1 MAELL
6 TGTWL
11 ARLIEQVRRYTD
23 EPSVNA
29 KYSTNDIIAKISE
42 AWNEIWIELNNNN
55 ESPIVVRYDIALV
68 TTALEYQLPAS
79 VGQIIRFAKIN
90 AETDL
95 PEFEFDT
102 RAYWNPTGFGMRKE
116 GPTLRLGRYP
126 TQNVTLRLEY
136 VPGGDI
142 KPMTGQWAVADAS
155 VFTANTCIFETVPV
169 LGVLDTRPNAYAGHI
184 LRTTPKSGTVPAS
197 AGEKITQERVIES
210 YNAVTRTATLSTDF
224 SPTFTTPSSGWDAD
238 HTVDYEVIPMHYAM
252 LESVL
257 TVRVAQNLLAGEGH
271 AKRMGTLQTEYM
283 RKIRSMRLALLHQLG
298 RRASQFEGDIT
309 ENFRY
314 GRRRRFF

>member
-29 KYSTNDIIAKISE
+29 KYSSNDIIAKISE

-68 TTALEYQLPAS
+68 TTALEYQLPAN
-79 VGQIIRFAKIN
+79 VGRIMRFSKID
-90 AETDL
+90 AATEL
-95 PEFEFDT
+95 PEFEMDT
-102 RAYWNPTGFGMRKE
+102 RSYWNPAGFGMRQE
-116 GPTLRLGRYP
+116 GPVLRLGRFP
-126 TQNVTLRLEY
+126 SEAVTLRLEY

-142 KPMTGQWAVADAS
+142 KPMTGEWADTDSS

-169 LGVLDTRPNAYAGHI
+169 LGALDSRSNAYAGYI
-184 LRTTPKSGTVPAS
+184 LRTTPKSGTVPANT
-197 AGEKITQERVIES
+197 GEEVMQERVIES
-210 YNAVTRTATLSTDF
+210 YDAVTRTATLTTDF
-224 SPTFTTPSSGWDAD
+224 NPTFTTPSSGWAGS
-238 HTVDYEVIPMHYAM
+238 HTVAYEVIPMHYAM

-257 TVRVAQNLLAGEGH
+257 TIRVAQNLLAGEGH
-271 AKRMGTLQTEYM
+271 AKRMSVLQTEYM
-283 RKIRSMRLALLHQLG
+283 RKIRSMRLALLQQLG
-298 RRASQFEGDIT
+298 RRASQFEGDIV
-309 ENFRY
+309 ENRRY
-314 GRRRRFF
+314 GRRRWAF